1 MSADRGP
8 HPPVNTAD
16 LLSLD
21 RWAANGEWGMA
32 NGGIPFGSWP
42 VSSSFFNRSLSMNRP
57 SLPPSPSAAKR
68 RWERVGVRAPL
79 PGSRSQCVSILWKTC
94 LPMNYPFPGRAH
106 SVVPALRRR
115 PRQALAFVWGLF
127 TLFLLLPLASPAL
140 EPPPNAHL
148 HWAYQTPKP
157 VTPPAVTNTG
167 WPRNDIDRF
176 ILARLEAEGLQPAP
190 PADPRT
196 FVRRVSASLTGLPP
210 TFEEVQHFAAEAH
223 PGGSSTQ
230 ALDPSAVYRLAQ
242 RLLDSP
248 HYGERWGRHWLDVAR
263 YSDTKGYVYGREER
277 RFVHAS
283 TYRDWVVQAFNNDI
297 PYDRFLLL
305 QIAGDQLVPA
315 DSPDLAAMGFI
326 TGGRRFLGVTH
337 DIIDD
342 RIDVVTR
349 GTLGLTVQCARCHD
363 HKYDPIP
370 IQDYYSLYGVFHGVD
385 VQLVPLQPSK
395 DAELA
400 KRRKAFADGYAKHR
414 DAANTRLKTRI
425 ADYLTAQLELHQY
438 PEEGFD
444 QLLSADD
451 IIPTSVR
458 RWRDYLLTHRST
470 AHPVFGPWH
479 ALAALDASSFT
490 NHAQAVLA
498 PVLAQTQ
505 LNPLVVEAFATSPDS
520 MRDVA
525 SRYGDVFT
533 KAEKQPDLPGAA
545 GLLAFLANPESPA
558 LVPDTGIVNTET
570 FFPTPVTEELWKLQG
585 DVDRHLMELGMPAA
599 LILTDRTQEPNPRV
613 FQRGSPSRLGE
624 PVHRQFLGV
633 LSKENRQPFQK
644 GSGRLELARAIV
656 DPANPLAAR
665 VMVNRIWQHHFG
677 KGLVP
682 TPSDFGLRAE
692 APSHPEL
699 LDWLACRFIAEGW
712 SVKAMHRLI
721 VSSAT
726 YQQGHGFP
734 MRRLDFEQLR
744 DAMLAASGQLDR
756 SVGGRAKELLDPTNL
771 RRTLYS
777 TVDRQ
782 FLPGTFRTFDFANPD
797 IHVAVRHETTVPQ
810 QALFFLNGRFAAS
823 RAIAL
828 AVTATATHAL
838 APARVQALYRSVY
851 QREPTPHETEIAFAF
866 IEAAAENAPPP
877 PEPVRVTPW
886 SYGTGEFDAIAR
898 QTKSFTALPHFTGLA
913 WQGSEA
919 WPGGDTGWAQ
929 LTATGGHPG
938 NTPTHACIRR
948 WTAPAEVTVKITG
961 TLQHDPEAGDGV
973 RAFVVSSRH
982 GELKAVTAHHS
993 KVEVTL
999 DAVELQAGD
1008 TLDFIVDIGSVL
1020 NSDQFLWAPVVAG
1033 DDGTWNGREDFTG
1046 PKPHPV
1052 RLEPWQQYAQVL
1064 LLSNE
1069 FAFTD

>member
-1 MSADRGP
+1 VSRAFLEQAATHEPFVQAIARVETG
-8 HPPVNTAD
+8 
-16 LLSLD
+16 SL
-21 RWAANGEWGMA
+21 
-32 NGGIPFGSWP
+32 
-42 VSSSFFNRSLSMNRP
+42 
-57 SLPPSPSAAKR
+57 
-68 RWERVGVRAPL
+68 
-79 PGSRSQCVSILWKTC
+79 T
-94 LPMNYPFPGRAH
+94 
-106 SVVPALRRR
+106 PALSRREREWR
-115 PRQALAFVWGLF
+115 PAIARVCRLL
-127 TLFLLLPLASPAL
+127 TLFLLFPLASPAL

-148 HWAYQTPKP
+148 HWAYQSPKP
-157 VTPPAVTNTG
+157 VEPPAVRNTA
-167 WPRNDIDRF
+167 WVRNDLDRF
-176 ILARLEAEGLQPAP
+176 ILAKLEAQGVQPSP
-190 PADPRT
+190 PVDPRT
-196 FVRRVSASLTGLPP
+196 FLRRISANLTGLPP
-210 TFEEVQHFAAEAH
+210 TFDDVQRFTAEAQA
-223 PGGSSTQ
+223 GGPS
-230 ALDPSAVYRLAQ
+230 AAGLDPSAVARLVQ

-305 QIAGDQLVPA
+305 QIAADQLVPA

-385 VQLVPLQPSK
+385 VQLVPLQPSE

-400 KRRKAFADGYAKHR
+400 KRRKAFAEGYAKHR
-414 DAANTRLKTRI
+414 DAANLRLKSRL

-451 IIPTSVR
+451 IIPASVR

-470 AHPVFGPWH
+470 ADPIWGPWH
-479 ALAALDASSFT
+479 ALSALEAASFT
-490 NHAQAVLA
+490 NQAKTALASVRAQAS
-498 PVLAQTQ
+498 
-505 LNPLVVEAFATSPDS
+505 LNPLVAEAFAQTPAS
-520 MRDVA
+520 MREVA
-525 SRYGDVFT
+525 AKYGEIFARAD
-533 KAEKQPDLPGAA
+533 KEPDLPGA
-545 GLLAFLANPESPA
+545 GPFRAFLLDPDSPA
-558 LVPDTGIVNTET
+558 IVPDTGIVNTES
-570 FFPTPVTEELWKLQG
+570 FFPTPVTEEIWKLQG
-585 DVDRHLMELGMPAA
+585 EVDRRLMELATPAA
-599 LILTDRTQEPNPRV
+599 LILTDRSQEPHPRV
-613 FQRGSPSRLGE
+613 FQRGSPSRLGD
-624 PVHRQFLGV
+624 PVPRQFLGV
-633 LSKENRQPFQK
+633 LSKNDRQPFQQ
-644 GSGRLELARAIV
+644 GSGRLELARAII
-656 DPANPLAAR
+656 DPANPLTAR

-682 TPSDFGLRAE
+682 TSSDFGLRAE

-699 LDWLACRFIAEGW
+699 LDWLALRFIAEGW

-721 VSSAT
+721 VTSAT
-726 YQQGHGFP
+726 YQQGEAFP

-744 DAMLAASGQLDR
+744 DAMLAVSGELDR
-756 SVGGRAKELLDPTNL
+756 SIGGRPKELLDPTHL
-771 RRTLYS
+771 RRTLYAN
-777 TVDRQ
+777 VDRQ

-810 QALFFLNGRFAAS
+810 QALFFLNGRFAAA
-823 RAIAL
+823 RAAGL
-828 AVTATATHAL
+828 ASTVTHL
-838 APARVQALYRSVY
+838 PPPERVQALYRTVY
-851 QREPTPHETEIAFAF
+851 QREPTPHETSISLRFVEN
-866 IEAAAENAPPP
+866 AAESAPPP
-877 PEPVRVTPW
+877 PEPVRPTPW
-886 SYGTGEFDAIAR
+886 SYGTGAFDGTTGR
-898 QTKSFTALPHFTGLA
+898 TQSFTPLPHFTGTA

-938 NTPTHACIRR
+938 NTPAHACIRR
-948 WTAPAEVTVKITG
+948 WTAPADLTVRVGG

-973 RAFVVSSRH
+973 RAWIVSSRH
-982 GELKAVTAHHS
+982 GELKAAKAHHS
-993 KVEVTL
+993 KADLTL
-999 DAVELQAGD
+999 EAIELKAGD
-1008 TLDFIVDIGSVL
+1008 TLDFIVDIGAVL
-1020 NSDQFLWAPVVAG
+1020 NSDQFLWAPVVSG
-1033 DDGTWNGREDFTG
+1033 GGTTWNAKDDFNG
-1046 PKPHPV
+1046 PKPQPV

-1069 FAFTD
+1069 FAFID